1 MEMVRMGVR
10 VESYSGYKANER
22 PIRFYIG
29 QRKLEVKELL
39 DRWYGEDYD
48 YFKLLADDLS
58 TYVLKYHRLNDY
70 WELVFYSA
78 PNVPAWMNDENI
90 GFNQDDENGTSRWFS

>member
-1 MEMVRMGVR
+1 MQVR
-10 VESYSGYKANER
+10 VESYSGYKSDER
-22 PIRFYIG
+22 PVRFYIG
-29 QRKLEVKELL
+29 KRKLEVKELL

-58 TYVLKYHRLNDY
+58 TYVLKYYRFKDY

-78 PNVPAWMNDENI
+78 PNLPSWMKDEKIDVNLDA
-90 GFNQDDENGTSRWFS
+90 GDGSPRWSN